1 MTSGVPQGSVLGLVL
16 FNIFISDLNEGI
28 ETTLCKFPDESEV
41 TDTPE
46 GCAAIQ
52 QDLKSKLMMF
62 NKGKCEVL
70 QLRTDNHMH
79 PYRLWT
85 GERSSAEKDLAQQGA
100 MCRNCNKGSSIQT

>member
-1 MTSGVPQGSVLGLVL
+1 MHIYPNTYPPVMTIESAQLLQTLTAGICISLVDKDISLRAYAMFFFCFFVSVASGVPQGSVLGLVM

-52 QDLKSKLMMF
+52 RDLD
-62 NKGKCEVL
+62 
-70 QLRTDNHMH
+70 RMH
-79 PYRLWT
+79 
-85 GERSSAEKDLAQQGA
+85 
-100 MCRNCNKGSSIQT
+100 N